1 MGRASQSLPCR
12 ARPLIPSSDS
22 RPAFRLAGLIV
33 NWAITERTALKDL
46 IDKIPPGKLEKIKER
61 REKAAEE
68 AAQKA
73 ATKSN

>member
-1 MGRASQSLPCR
+1 M
-12 ARPLIPSSDS
+12 
-22 RPAFRLAGLIV
+22 